1 MTEELRATP
10 VLLWSRAALL
20 AVVVVVVSVLG
31 HVAADG
37 LLPGLF
43 ALALLTAGTTVV
55 AARLLTHRASG
66 LRLVLM
72 LAVGQAVVHGFLS
85 LLAGHG
91 TRPASTPTRQFAFDG
106 RATERTGSYLD
117 QVAGMQRPVAGSASD
132 GGGLGHL
139 VEHLAQ
145 QSPGMLA
152 GHAAAVVLLGAWLA
166 VGERALWTVLGL
178 MTSRV
183 LLTVAQLLAGA
194 LGGLLPALTGPV
206 RRTPVLRSTRRT
218 AVPALHL
225 LRHVV
230 AHRGPPAL
238 LSA

>member
-37 LLPGLF
+37 LLPGLL

-55 AARLLTHRASG
+55 AARLLTHPASG
-66 LRLVLM
+66 ARLVLM

-91 TRPASTPTRQFAFDG
+91 TRPAAAPAREFAFDG

-117 QVAGMQRPVAGSASD
+117 QVAAMQRPVTGGTSD
-132 GGGLGHL
+132 DGGLGHL

-145 QSPGMLA
+145 QSPVMLL
-152 GHAAAVVLLGAWLA
+152 GHAAAVVLLGVWLA
-166 VGERALWTVLGL
+166 VGEQALWAVLGL
-178 MTSRV
+178 MTTRV

-194 LGGLLPALTGPV
+194 LGRLLLGRTGPV
-206 RRTPVLRSTRRT
+206 RRTPVFRSTRRT
-218 AVPALHL
+218 AVPVLHL

-238 LSA
+238 LTA